1 MTSGKNI
8 VRSIIHVIGV
18 PEGDERTLGK
28 KKFEEWLKIFFKLR
42 GNVNLLFKNL
52 NTSILSPE
60 KIVPMHTIFKF
71 LRRKKI
77 GIIERS
83 QK

>member
-1 MTSGKNI
+1 MAEN
-8 VRSIIHVIGV
+8 V
-18 PEGDERTLGK
+18 
-28 KKFEEWLKIFFKLR
+28 FKLR

-52 NTSILSPE
+52 NTSILNPE